1 VRFVVYGAGA
11 IGGTIGGRL
20 HQHGHDVVLVARGDH
35 ADVMRERGLTLE
47 SPDDTV
53 VVDPPVVT
61 DPADLTFGPD
71 DVVILAVKSQDT
83 EAVLRQLA
91 RRAPPDTPIVCAQ
104 NGVANERTAL
114 RRFTSVHAMV
124 VMCPAAHLSPGLVQ
138 VHSSPISGLL
148 DVGRYPAGVDATTE
162 AVAAALASSSF
173 DSHPLSDVM
182 RWKYGKLLL
191 NLLNAVEA
199 VSGFGDEVRDL
210 VDAARAEA
218 RACFAAADIEVIT
231 DEEDRDRRGDLIDM
245 RRVGGERRG
254 GGSSWQS
261 LARGAGVVETDYLNG
276 EIVLLGRL
284 HGIAT
289 PANETLQ
296 QAANEQAAAGAPP
309 QSLSP
314 ADLDRRYRAA
324 AAR

>member
-1 VRFVVYGAGA
+1 
-11 IGGTIGGRL
+11 
-20 HQHGHDVVLVARGDH
+20 
-35 ADVMRERGLTLE
+35 
-47 SPDDTV
+47 
-53 VVDPPVVT
+53 
-61 DPADLTFGPD
+61 
-71 DVVILAVKSQDT
+71 
-83 EAVLRQLA
+83 
-91 RRAPPDTPIVCAQ
+91 
-104 NGVANERTAL
+104 VANERTAL
-114 RRFTSVHAMV
+114 RRFASVHAMV

-138 VHSSPISGLL
+138 VYSSPISGLL
-148 DVGRYPAGVDATTE
+148 DVGRYPEGVDETTE
-162 AVAAALASSSF
+162 AVAAALSSSSF
-173 DSHPLSDVM
+173 ESEPRPDVM

-210 VDAARAEA
+210 VDAVQDEA
-218 RACFAAADIEVIT
+218 RACFAAAGIDAVT
-231 DEEDRDRRGDLIDM
+231 DEEDRARRGDLIDM

-296 QAANEQAAAGAPP
+296 RVANEQAAAGAGP

-314 ADLDRRYRAA
+314 ADLAARYRAA
-324 AAR
+324 LGS